1 MMCHNLVY
9 LENFHDEETIDR
21 DILYSILDK
30 DPKRAQAYWFVH
42 VDVLD
47 EPDSL
52 TYEVEPYGTD
62 YIFRVKLN
70 IGFKCDQRINIYLR
84 QIVQDLQACG
94 ELPVQEKKYS
104 IYAPST
110 VGTFKFC
117 VIHKEVPHR
126 NDLSGIDRMV
136 LKTKYAVR
144 KLAGSK
150 PKWYGLNTSTV
161 IVEKVPMVVGTATPG
176 MRIVREN
183 K

>member
-1 MMCHNLVY
+1 MVCTH
-9 LENFHDEETIDR
+9 
-21 DILYSILDK
+21 
-30 DPKRAQAYWFVH
+30 
-42 VDVLD
+42 
-47 EPDSL
+47 EPESL
-52 TYEVEPYGTD
+52 TYQVETYGTD

-70 IGFKCDQRINIYLR
+70 VGFKCDQRINVYLR

-94 ELPVQEKKYS
+94 ELPAQEKKYS

-117 VIHKEVPHR
+117 FIHREVPHR
-126 NDLSGIDRMV
+126 NELRGIDRTI

-150 PKWYGLNTSTV
+150 PNWYGLSTSTV
-161 IVEKVPMVVGTATPG
+161 IVEKVPMVVATPTPG
-176 MRIVREN
+176 MRIVREY